1 VMNLRIWV
9 QQSQKTKLWIETYG
23 LWIERVNAF
32 VEFFSGWRALVQKN
46 RGFCEIWGFGGFLE
60 SLEWFRTKL

>member
-1 VMNLRIWV
+1 MNLRIWV

-23 LWIERVNAF
+23 LWIERVDAF

-46 RGFCEIWGFGGFLE
+46 RALAKFGDFLGIFVE
-60 SLEWFRTKL
+60 FWRV